1 MIAFP
6 ETRSLWHFKK
16 FSPVIYHWHSQSLES
31 SPVQEGR
38 AGEPETGSYCNVVNR
53 RKSLV
58 LACLSLRTEIIHV
71 WREISRSK
79 ISRFGNLELVLC
91 SNSFLLEQKKNVCY
105 IKTSLPVRV
114 ILNREMVEF
123 LLIWCRT
130 QRTCHRQSLMHTQQ
144 HPQGFLENP
153 SSTEIALS
161 GTLHGLFKG
170 RWPRQ
175 TSLLTGS

>member
-6 ETRSLWHFKK
+6 ETRSLWHFNK
-16 FSPVIYHWHSQSLES
+16 FSPVIYHWHSQNLES

-38 AGEPETGSYCNVVNR
+38 AGEPEIGSFCNVVNR

-91 SNSFLLEQKKNVCY
+91 SNSFLLEQKKKSA
-105 IKTSLPVRV
+105 ILKPVFLWV
-114 ILNREMVEF
+114 ILNREMAEF
-123 LLIWCRT
+123 LLTWCRT
-130 QRTCHRQSLMHTQQ
+130 QQTCHRQSLIHTQQ